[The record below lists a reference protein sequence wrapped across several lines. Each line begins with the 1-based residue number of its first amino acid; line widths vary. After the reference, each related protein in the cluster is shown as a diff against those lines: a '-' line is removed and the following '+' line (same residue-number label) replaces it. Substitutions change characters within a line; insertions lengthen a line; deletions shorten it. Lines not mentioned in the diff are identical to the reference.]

1 VEGGVIMHR
10 VPGFEWYL
18 ILERDLPSFL
28 QSPPRL
34 LFTSFVS
41 QSAKALSMP
50 SFFPCLSP
58 NLRKREENFKI
69 NIAPQITNNWAEN

>member
-1 VEGGVIMHR
+1 MGPGADLTQPSLQAMVEGGVIMHS

-18 ILERDLPSFL
+18 ILERNLPSFL

-41 QSAKALSMP
+41 QSEVA
-50 SFFPCLSP
+50 
-58 NLRKREENFKI
+58 
-69 NIAPQITNNWAEN
+69 Q